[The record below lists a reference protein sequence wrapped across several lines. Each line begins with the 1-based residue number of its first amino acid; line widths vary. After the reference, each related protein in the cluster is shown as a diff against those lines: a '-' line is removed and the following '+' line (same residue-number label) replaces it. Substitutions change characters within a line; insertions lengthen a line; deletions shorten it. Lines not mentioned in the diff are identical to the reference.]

1 VYLGATVVKFCTRKN
16 RLGQTGGQRCTIKL
30 FQPAKGRIIRDLSE
44 SVRFEPSVI
53 QLMALWSWIGHFDVM
68 KETQAANLELLRC
81 WAKPVAVVTIRIL
94 NSEGFGMSV
103 VRSARPAVS
112 SERSTTP
119 HDNAKS
125 NANRQSQPYTS
136 SNAEYPARSQNCD
149 PVSPWCEGGESGWWK
164 LDGWTATWIVRVEL
178 MKEGEEDEEGKEWV
192 SRGWLLRIRWW
203 WRRAK

>member
-1 VYLGATVVKFCTRKN
+1 
-16 RLGQTGGQRCTIKL
+16 
-30 FQPAKGRIIRDLSE
+30 
-44 SVRFEPSVI
+44 
-53 QLMALWSWIGHFDVM
+53 M

-149 PVSPWCEGGESGWWK
+149 PVSPWPEWQILHPIHWILTAVELMIESWPRSTSPFAW
-164 LDGWTATWIVRVEL
+164 GWTAEMTVHLTR
-178 MKEGEEDEEGKEWV
+178 
-192 SRGWLLRIRWW
+192 
-203 WRRAK
+203 